1 MTLKEY
7 KKLFSKT
14 LSGKYPQTE
23 IDTFFFY
30 LMEAYLDF
38 QRIDLV
44 LRPNFELSTKVIIEF
59 KRALEALTK
68 EIPIQYILVTPLT
81 TSLLRLQDE
90 YLSLSL
96 YGCLLT

>member
-7 KKLFSKT
+7 KNLFSKT

-44 LRPNFELSTKVIIEF
+44 LRPNFELSTKVII
-59 KRALEALTK
+59 
-68 EIPIQYILVTPLT
+68 
-81 TSLLRLQDE
+81 
-90 YLSLSL
+90 
-96 YGCLLT
+96 